1 MMYTVYQNIEKDPEA
16 LREWLN
22 KETRYS
28 GLRLVAVSGDLYFF
42 VQD

>member
-1 MMYTVYQNIEKDPEA
+1 MYTVLENSEKDPYE
-16 LREWLN
+16 LQKWLN
-22 KETRYS
+22 KETRYA